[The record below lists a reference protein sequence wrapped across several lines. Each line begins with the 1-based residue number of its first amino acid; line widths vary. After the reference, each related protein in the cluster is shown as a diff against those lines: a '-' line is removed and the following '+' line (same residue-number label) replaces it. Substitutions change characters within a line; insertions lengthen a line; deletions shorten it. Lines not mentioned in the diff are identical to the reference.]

1 MRLPDKASLTQAVWS
16 SYSED
21 PVWQSS
27 LWESRLSAPC
37 VLMPDDSSDGLW
49 HLFAHTWVGI
59 EHYVSASGFDWKKAG
74 LVVTRGHYP
83 SVFRDKNTWYLV
95 YENHDRDYQDRR
107 RVDLRKTVSRIY
119 IVSSGDLRTWSRPQ
133 MILSASDIPYA
144 SDWSVP
150 RLAHP
155 QIVQWCGRY
164 RLYFTASEVRMYDTG
179 QKASACLSYAESAF
193 FNCDYV
199 VRPRPV
205 MRIDP
210 DSKYMNLAIGAFSF
224 VTCADALMAFQT
236 AFFFDEE
243 KRRSRSAILLL
254 SSDDGESFHIEKELM
269 RSPDRGWAER
279 CFTSCSVAFRQ
290 EEDTWYCYYSA
301 NGRDGR
307 HPHLPVREK
316 LGLLIGNVKRE
327 GI

>member
-1 MRLPDKASLTQAVWS
+1 MSLYLQ
-16 SYSED
+16 
-21 PVWQSS
+21 
-27 LWESRLSAPC
+27 LFLSF
-37 VLMPDDSSDGLW
+37 L
-49 HLFAHTWVGI
+49 
-59 EHYVSASGFDWKKAG
+59 
-74 LVVTRGHYP
+74 
-83 SVFRDKNTWYLV
+83 
-95 YENHDRDYQDRR
+95 Q
-107 RVDLRKTVSRIY
+107 
-119 IVSSGDLRTWSRPQ
+119 
-133 MILSASDIPYA
+133 
-144 SDWSVP
+144 
-150 RLAHP
+150 
-155 QIVQWCGRY
+155 
-164 RLYFTASEVRMYDTG
+164 
-179 QKASACLSYAESAF
+179 
-193 FNCDYV
+193 
-199 VRPRPV
+199 
-205 MRIDP
+205 
-210 DSKYMNLAIGAFSF
+210 IGAFSF

-279 CFTSCSVAFRQ
+279 CFTSCSVSFRQ